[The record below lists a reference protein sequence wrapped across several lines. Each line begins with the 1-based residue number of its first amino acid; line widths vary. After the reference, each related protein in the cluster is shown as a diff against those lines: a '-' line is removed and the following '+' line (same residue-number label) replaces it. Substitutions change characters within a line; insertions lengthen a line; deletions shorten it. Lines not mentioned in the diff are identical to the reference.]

1 MDTFERLWMDARE
14 YQKENYNRLEAVIKP
29 VNERE
34 QKFLLWLAGTE
45 HTSVNTMIQLFQ
57 RKAMV
62 N

>member
-1 MDTFERLWMDARE
+1 MDTFERLWNDARE
-14 YQKENYNRLEAVIKP
+14 YQKENYNRLETVIKP

-45 HTSVNTMIQLFQ
+45 HASVNTMIQLFQ
-57 RKAMV
+57 RKAVV

>member
-1 MDTFERLWMDARE
+1 MDTFERLWMDARD

-45 HTSVNTMIQLFQ
+45 N
-57 RKAMV
+57 
-62 N
+62 

>member
-1 MDTFERLWMDARE
+1 MDTFERLWNDARE
-14 YQKENYNRLEAVIKP
+14 YQKENYNRLETVIKP

-45 HTSVNTMIQLFQ
+45 HSSVNTMIQLFQ
-57 RKAMV
+57 RKAKV